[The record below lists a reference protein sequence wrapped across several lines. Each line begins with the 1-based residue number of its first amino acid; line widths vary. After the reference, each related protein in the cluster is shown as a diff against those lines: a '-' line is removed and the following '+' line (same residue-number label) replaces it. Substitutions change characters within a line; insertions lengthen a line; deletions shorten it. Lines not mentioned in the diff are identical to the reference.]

1 MGGGRRG
8 GRPVPP
14 RRKNYRPY
22 RENRFLKPLFWPFER
37 WIDPFQRPKDPTPP
51 DTVWRFIW
59 HFARQAKWALS
70 ANFAL
75 NTITGSMEALFF
87 YFMGRLV
94 DILGAGVAS
103 QGWPGLLASNGSE
116 LLMIFLV
123 VVVVRFLANF
133 LEAMV
138 DNQVIGRG
146 FYNLVRWQAATHVA
160 RQSVGFFANEHSG
173 SVLTKVAQVADSL
186 GNFITGALTSVWTI
200 LTFMVTSLVLFA
212 GLDLWLVVI
221 VVVWTVIVLGIAR
234 FFLPRLRDA
243 SVDLAESGAE
253 LNGRLVDVYSNI
265 QTVKLYGS
273 TEEADTYLREGLA
286 GYVTA
291 TGRTGRLSVGITSLM
306 NLVSGLAFT
315 AAAVLCIQLWTENA
329 ITVGSIAFALALLL
343 RLNMWLGRLVGS
355 INGLMRSFGVLQ
367 NAMELITRPIS
378 VVDVPDAHDWTP
390 AGGGIRFES
399 VGFNYL
405 AENTVI
411 EKLDLDIAP
420 GEKVGLVGYSGAGK
434 TTIVNLLLRFYDVD
448 SGRILIDGAD
458 IAHVKQD
465 SLRAAIGVVTQE
477 PALLHRSVKDNILY
491 GRPGASDA
499 EVVAAAKKA
508 AAHEFILGLK
518 DPDGRDGY
526 DAHVGERGIKLS
538 GGQRQRIAIARV
550 MLKNA
555 PILVLDEATSA
566 LDSEIEAA
574 IQDQLSTLMHGKTV
588 LAIAHRLSTI
598 AAMDRLV
605 VIDGGRIVEQ
615 GSHAEL
621 LKQGGIYATLWAR
634 QSGGFLA
641 SEHGDTTSAAKLA
654 DKEDGI
660 A

>member
-1 MGGGRRG
+1 MRGGGRG

-22 RENRFLKPLFWPFER
+22 RENRFLQPLFRPFER
-37 WIDPFQRPKDPTPP
+37 WVDPFRRPTNPTPP
-51 DTVWRFIW
+51 DTIWRFIW
-59 HFARQAKWALS
+59 YFARQAKWALT

-75 NTITGSMEALFF
+75 NAITGSMEALFF
-87 YFMGRLV
+87 YFMGRLI
-94 DILGAGVAS
+94 DILGAGVVD
-103 QGWPGLLASNGSE
+103 QGWPGLIARNGGE
-116 LLMIFLV
+116 LLLIFLV

-221 VVVWTVIVLGIAR
+221 VVIWTGIVLGIAR

-306 NLVSGLAFT
+306 NLVSGIAFT

-367 NAMELITRPIS
+367 NAMELITRPIE
-378 VVDVPDAHDWTP
+378 VVDAPDARPFVPD
-390 AGGGIRFES
+390 GGAIRFDN
-399 VGFNYL
+399 VGFSYL
-405 AENTVI
+405 KKTVVI
-411 EKLDLDIAP
+411 DAFDLDIKP

-434 TTIVNLLLRFYDVD
+434 TTIVNLLLRFWDIQ

-458 IAHVKQD
+458 ISKVTQD
-465 SLRAAIGVVTQE
+465 SLRSAIGVVTQE

-508 AAHEFILGLK
+508 AAHAFILDLK
-518 DPDGRDGY
+518 DPDGRAGY

-574 IQDQLSTLMHGKTV
+574 IQEQLSTLMQGKTV

-605 VIDGGRIVEQ
+605 VIDEGRIVEQ

-641 SEHGDTTSAAKLA
+641 SDPDAANPADTA
-654 DKEDGI
+654 D
-660 A
+660 